1 MKLKL
6 LLVGIAL
13 LFAGFVI
20 AAVSCTSGTCPGD
33 QSSALAGFLLIGGLV
48 ITPVA
53 VGWSLYDRRKR
64 TPAPSP
70 LASEPAELL
79 DNLSKRLASNGFEI
93 QRDVDLRP
101 YHLDLVAV
109 RSRFELSKFGKMT
122 RFMLVA
128 KVSDVDASMV
138 QDYSS
143 RTTKYALDN
152 PHTGL
157 PRGLGRGVLSIPVLV
172 SEDFDDEVKRL
183 ITETLAPK
191 HWAAFEFPVLIST
204 RLRQLYYCKK
214 TPVWGAAYYRGFRH
228 FVETQIGSQRAESE
242 RSAAN

>member
-1 MKLKL
+1 MVALRQEKADTCLTL
-6 LLVGIAL
+6 TLGIRA
-13 LFAGFVI
+13 
-20 AAVSCTSGTCPGD
+20 SGASGHPI
-33 QSSALAGFLLIGGLV
+33 QEARV
-48 ITPVA
+48 
-53 VGWSLYDRRKR
+53 KR
-64 TPAPSP
+64 FRDPARCH
-70 LASEPAELL
+70 L
-79 DNLSKRLASNGFEI
+79 
-93 QRDVDLRP
+93 QP

-128 KVSDVDASMV
+128 KVSGVDASMV
-138 QDYSS
+138 QDYSA

-172 SEDFDDEVKRL
+172 SEDFDDEVKRW

-204 RLRQLYYCKK
+204 SLRQLYYCKK
-214 TPVWGAAYYRGFRH
+214 TPIWGAAYYRGFRR
-228 FVETQIGSQRAESE
+228 FVETQIGSQRAGSE
-242 RSAAN
+242 RGAVN

>member
-1 MKLKL
+1 LKLKL

-13 LFAGFVI
+13 LFAGFGI
-20 AAVSCTSGTCPGD
+20 AEVSCTSGTCTANQTSVFG
-33 QSSALAGFLLIGGLV
+33 GFLLIGGLV

-53 VGWSLYDRRKR
+53 VGWSLYDRRKG
-64 TPAPSP
+64 TPAPSL

-93 QRDVDLRP
+93 QRDVDLQP

-109 RSRFELSKFGKMT
+109 RSKFELSKFGKMT

-128 KVSDVDASMV
+128 KVSNVDASTV
-138 QDYSS
+138 QDYSA

-152 PHTGL
+152 PRTGL
-157 PRGLGRGVLSIPVLV
+157 PRGLGGGVLSIPVLV
-172 SEDFDDEVKRL
+172 SEDFDDEVKRW

-191 HWAAFEFPVLIST
+191 HFAAFEFPVLIST
-204 RLRQLYYCKK
+204 RLRQVYYCKK
-214 TPVWGAAYYRGFRH
+214 TPVWGAAYYRGFRR
-228 FVETQIGSQRAESE
+228 FVEKQIGSQGAESE
-242 RSAAN
+242 GGTVN

>member
-1 MKLKL
+1 MKPIEAETAPSGDSLTVRRIRHRRSEL
-6 LLVGIAL
+6 YVWNLHCEPN
-13 LFAGFVI
+13 FS
-20 AAVSCTSGTCPGD
+20 VSR
-33 QSSALAGFLLIGGLV
+33 FLIIGGLV

-93 QRDVDLRP
+93 QRDVDLQP

-122 RFMLVA
+122 RFVLVA
-128 KVSDVDASMV
+128 KVSNVDASMV

-172 SEDFDDEVKRL
+172 SEDFDDEVKRW

-191 HWAAFEFPVLIST
+191 HWATFEFPVLIST
-204 RLRQLYYCKK
+204 RLRQVYYCKK
-214 TPVWGAAYYRGFRH
+214 TPCLGRGVLPWIPTVR
-228 FVETQIGSQRAESE
+228 
-242 RSAAN
+242 

>member
-1 MKLKL
+1 
-6 LLVGIAL
+6 
-13 LFAGFVI
+13 
-20 AAVSCTSGTCPGD
+20 
-33 QSSALAGFLLIGGLV
+33 
-48 ITPVA
+48 
-53 VGWSLYDRRKR
+53 
-64 TPAPSP
+64 
-70 LASEPAELL
+70 
-79 DNLSKRLASNGFEI
+79 
-93 QRDVDLRP
+93 
-101 YHLDLVAV
+101 
-109 RSRFELSKFGKMT
+109 
-122 RFMLVA
+122 
-128 KVSDVDASMV
+128 MV
-138 QDYSS
+138 QDYSA

-172 SEDFDDEVKRL
+172 SEDFDDEVKKW